1 MHGECGDSV
10 MGTIAMHPD
19 YAAQIDAF
27 EVGFDAEDRA
37 GRLPQRRRSRVVRRL
52 LIVAIVS
59 GAGWATYQDP
69 SIWSRAWTFTE
80 ALASGLFET
89 ASKLPTPTA
98 KPVDSLP
105 PIAPPTEARP
115 LQHAALPAR
124 PEPPFGAKPVD
135 PVPAPVAAIAPAPTP
150 SKPAQVSATASKP
163 YTAPPPKALDPKQAR
178 AQAAGLH
185 PDLPP
190 AALAKLS
197 ETDIDT
203 VATAIRKA
211 LAETDDAHVLIWPAR
226 PRAQAAQ
233 FRISFVEGENAGCR
247 RYVVAI
253 GKDGWQ
259 TTALPVEKCGV
270 KRSARR

>member
-1 MHGECGDSV
+1 
-10 MGTIAMHPD
+10 MGNIAMHPD

-27 EVGFDAEDRA
+27 EVGFDAEERA
-37 GRLPQRRRSRVVRRL
+37 GRPMPRRRFRVARRL
-52 LIVAIVS
+52 MAVAILG
-59 GAGWATYQDP
+59 GAAWATYQDP
-69 SIWSRAWTFTE
+69 ALWSRAWTF
-80 ALASGLFET
+80 AAPLASGLFET
-89 ASKLPTPTA
+89 ASKSPAPTE
-98 KPVDSLP
+98 KPVDTLP
-105 PIAPPTEARP
+105 PIAPPAEAKP
-115 LQHAALPAR
+115 SQHAALPAR
-124 PEPPFGAKPVD
+124 PEPPTTPKLIDPIPAAVATIA
-135 PVPAPVAAIAPAPTP
+135 PVPTPT
-150 SKPAQVSATASKP
+150 KPAQVNATASKP

-190 AALAKLS
+190 SVLAKLS
-197 ETDIDT
+197 EADFET

-211 LAETDDAHVLIWPAR
+211 LAETDDAEVLIWPAR

-270 KRSARR
+270 KRSAGR